1 MPVCVAVRVALWVAL
16 RVALRVALW
25 DALRVPLWVALRV
38 AVWVAGGVAVAVVFA
53 VDALPERDVPHA
65 TAVPSSKTHKR
76 IAARLTFAG

>member
-16 RVALRVALW
+16 RVALDVAL
-25 DALRVPLWVALRV
+25 DVALYVELR
-38 AVWVAGGVAVAVVFA
+38 AALWGAGGVAVAVVFV
-53 VDALPERDVPHA
+53 VDALPERDVPHP